1 MIDKYGVG
9 GNGGHLA
16 PAYFGLIKI
25 PNFIRDK
32 KLEIVNLYSNSK
44 VSYNIEEWNKYTFLA
59 NDNNFNKLAGIYE
72 IDKSMKYLQEKLNNA
87 IDNIANDKLVD
98 TVF

>member
-25 PNFIRDK
+25 PNFSKDIKIR
-32 KLEIVNLYSNSK
+32 IVKLYSNSG
-44 VSYNIEEWNKYTFLA
+44 VNYDVEEWSKDTFLA
-59 NDNNFNKLAGIYE
+59 NDNKFNKLAGIYE

-87 IDNIANDKLVD
+87 IDNIANDKEVK
-98 TVF
+98 TIF